1 MRKYLLLLIPLMLA
15 SLAGCRCGCFEPRT
29 ANRLPV
35 PEQQAIAVV
44 HDPYA
49 DQNIA
54 PEVVGGRPR
63 EYQKDFSEPQ
73 RARLLQD
80 SWFGQH

>member
-1 MRKYLLLLIPLMLA
+1 MRNFLLILIPPLLA
-15 SLAGCRCGCFEPRT
+15 SLASCRCGCFEPRT
-29 ANRLPV
+29 VQRLPV
-35 PEQQAIAVV
+35 AEQQAIAVV

-73 RARLLQD
+73 RAQLLQN